1 MNKNYEIKYMP
12 SFSEEIIEI
21 LLYINH
27 KLNNKKAAENLYE
40 NVIDAIL
47 ERSQNPTSFE
57 IYRVSKILTK
67 DWYRIYV
74 KNYTIFYSVE
84 NSIMTVAHIL
94 YSKRDLTKFI

>member
-21 LLYINH
+21 LLYIKH

-47 ERSQNPTSFE
+47 ERSKKPTSFE
-57 IYRVSKILTK
+57 IYRVSKILNK
-67 DWYRIYV
+67 NWYRIYV
-74 KNYTIFYSVE
+74 KNYTVFYSVE
-84 NSIMTVAHIL
+84 NSIMIVAHIL

>member
-21 LLYINH
+21 LLYINY

-57 IYRVSKILTK
+57 I
-67 DWYRIYV
+67 
-74 KNYTIFYSVE
+74 
-84 NSIMTVAHIL
+84 
-94 YSKRDLTKFI
+94 